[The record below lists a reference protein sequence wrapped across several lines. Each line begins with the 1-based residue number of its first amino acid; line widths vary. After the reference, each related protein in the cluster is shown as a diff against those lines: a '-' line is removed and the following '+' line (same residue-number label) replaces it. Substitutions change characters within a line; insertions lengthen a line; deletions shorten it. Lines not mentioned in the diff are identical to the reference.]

1 MSENENQDEI
11 WRFTD
16 DEITMIEEAL
26 NQNLSRMSRERC
38 DCFMAGCEHEQEAL
52 KIEKLIDRI
61 LYDERVMRE
70 IDEVYDDSGDYLTNY
85 NNADEIEPYGVNPL
99 EYEK

>member
-1 MSENENQDEI
+1 MSENENQDEM

-61 LYDERVMRE
+61 LYDEN
-70 IDEVYDDSGDYLTNY
+70 DDDYLSNY

>member
-1 MSENENQDEI
+1 MSENENQDEM

-61 LYDERVMRE
+61 LYDEN
-70 IDEVYDDSGDYLTNY
+70 DDDYLTNY

>member
-61 LYDERVMRE
+61 LYDEN
-70 IDEVYDDSGDYLTNY
+70 DDDYLSNY

>member
-1 MSENENQDEI
+1 
-11 WRFTD
+11 
-16 DEITMIEEAL
+16 
-26 NQNLSRMSRERC
+26 
-38 DCFMAGCEHEQEAL
+38 MAGCEHEQEAL

-61 LYDERVMRE
+61 LYDEN
-70 IDEVYDDSGDYLTNY
+70 DDDYLTNY